1 MKTASLS
8 SSLLVRKGAA
18 GPSGYAA
25 PPVNGQLNGHAAPAT
40 VVKPAQPVL
49 SGRPQGATPTPKPA
63 NTENK
68 KPVGLRKQTLDH
80 NGRVRLS
87 VRFDQDQHTRLQLAS
102 VHTKRTMRD
111 LIADAVD
118 HYLKQIAPN
127 VRHGACACLARN
139 GGNG

>member
-25 PPVNGQLNGHAAPAT
+25 PPANSHLNGHAAPTAT
-40 VVKPAQPVL
+40 VKPLAPVQ
-49 SGRPQGATPTPKPA
+49 SGRPQGTAPAKPPRA
-63 NTENK
+63 Q
-68 KPVGLRKQTLDH
+68 RKQTLDH

-118 HYLKQIAPN
+118 NYLKQIAPN
-127 VRHGACACLARN
+127 VRHGACACLARSGNN
-139 GGNG
+139 G